1 MIQSHSGTVYA
12 AINRKKKDTCKIKK
26 RKIYQKHY
34 LKKRERQI
42 PKNACSMLPS
52 VMKFEIGRLF
62 YGNGHKLY
70 VLYGG

>member
-1 MIQSHSGTVYA
+1 MIQSHSGIVYA
-12 AINRKKKDTCKIKK
+12 AINTKKKIHAKKK

-34 LKKRERQI
+34 LKKREWQI

-52 VMKFEIGRLF
+52 VTKLEIGRLF